1 MPDHSARKRRMP
13 HEIGQLGGALV
24 AFAAVVAMGAGL
36 SSVVPDTS
44 PWLTAAA
51 WLAPAALAFATW
63 WWAAQRS

>member
-1 MPDHSARKRRMP
+1 MPNHSARKRRMP
-13 HEIGQLGGALV
+13 VEIAQVGAGAV

-36 SSVVPDTS
+36 SSVMPAAS

-51 WLAPAALAFATW
+51 WLAPAGLAFAAW